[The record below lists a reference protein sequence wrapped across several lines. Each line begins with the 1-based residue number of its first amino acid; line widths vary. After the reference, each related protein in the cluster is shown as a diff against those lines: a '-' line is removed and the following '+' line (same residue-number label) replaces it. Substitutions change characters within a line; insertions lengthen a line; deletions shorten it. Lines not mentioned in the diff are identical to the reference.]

1 MDARDR
7 TTWIVIRLHSKK
19 GILVDKKF
27 KRVLVT
33 LVASAALTGAGLT
46 GTAVADQ
53 QGRRAAADLAAG
65 PYVDPEAQLAE
76 VRAAQLSSAGRWAGS
91 AEQRDKARTPA
102 TDLAGYPKFTEH
114 ELADRVDEDRQRRA
128 AEPVPAD
135 VGEVVAT
142 EIVPEGLRVDIYT
155 PAPGMSAEHLA
166 DLVRKQG
173 KKGVEVVKH
182 RAPVIGPMAPGDCA
196 YGQARSFTCPVA
208 YWTNNGFEDPLVRF
222 NDHTPAQWPTSNAV
236 YKWNQTPNIDSQYL
250 FNSCPFQA
258 GARCVDV
265 VNANYG
271 AVWTGRW
278 SGFFPTATQS
288 GPYRENGQVIQLNDY
303 YTPSGWT
310 RNNTVTHEMGH
321 ALGLG
326 HNTYSND
333 VMYSI
338 ANMREDIGG
347 ENPAL
352 LASIYSIY
360 R

>member
-1 MDARDR
+1 VHL
-7 TTWIVIRLHSKK
+7 WGGIIVVKK
-19 GILVDKKF
+19 SR
-27 KRVLVT
+27 RVLVA
-33 LVASAALTGAGLT
+33 LAASTALAGAGIT
-46 GTAVADQ
+46 GTAVANEDDHLVP
-53 QGRRAAADLAAG
+53 ASSAAG
-65 PYVDPEAQLAE
+65 PYVDSERQLAE
-76 VRAAQLSSAGRWAGS
+76 VRAAQLSADGRWAGS
-91 AEQRDKARTPA
+91 ADPGEKAAHKEFQLDR
-102 TDLAGYPKFTEH
+102 YPKFTDK
-114 ELADRVDEDRQRRA
+114 ELAERVADDQRRQS
-128 AEPVPAD
+128 AEPPAVSD
-135 VGEVVAT
+135 AGEVRAT
-142 EIVPEGLRVDIYT
+142 EMVGDVLRVDLYT
-155 PAPGMSAEHLA
+155 PAPGMSPENLA
-166 DLVRKQG
+166 DILRKQG
-173 KKGVEVVKH
+173 KKGVEVVRH
-182 RAPVIGPMAPGDCA
+182 NEPAALPMAPGDCA
-196 YGQARSFTCPVA
+196 YGHARSFTCPVA

-222 NDHTPAQWPTSNAV
+222 NDHTPAQWPVTNAV
-236 YKWNQTPNIDSQYL
+236 AKWNQTPNIDSAYR

-271 AVWTGRW
+271 PTWTGHW
-278 SGFFPTATQS
+278 SGFFPTSTQS

-333 VMYSI
+333 VMYFE

-352 LASIYSIY
+352 LASIYSIP